1 MSTHGV
7 AVVKSLAYTPSSS
20 RLTGQRVQQH
30 LRSAG
35 LAQKHF
41 TRTNSPNSHTGE
53 CACLHIAWLL
63 VNALS
68 YGPNNTEAT
77 SDMDSTETE
86 LPRGTPQLGCRER
99 IQLSTIGWCTG
110 PSGLGKIHFCGQS
123 ETNDTRPWSRRI
135 AAIVLGLTSRTVTDD
150 RNTQVYPLRPS
161 VSPRELRST
170 SLRDASGL
178 LHTPKMAT
186 PMTKQGR
193 PLLGLESSVAS
204 LVLCHCSC

>member
-7 AVVKSLAYTPSSS
+7 AVVKSLPYTPSSS

-68 YGPNNTEAT
+68 YGPSNTEAT
-77 SDMDSTETE
+77 PDMDSTEAA
-86 LPRGTPQLGCRER
+86 LPRGTPQLGCRELGSISVGGGR
-99 IQLSTIGWCTG
+99 HTSADNRRQTI
-110 PSGLGKIHFCGQS
+110 LG
-123 ETNDTRPWSRRI
+123 N
-135 AAIVLGLTSRTVTDD
+135 VLG
-150 RNTQVYPLRPS
+150 
-161 VSPRELRST
+161 
-170 SLRDASGL
+170 A
-178 LHTPKMAT
+178 
-186 PMTKQGR
+186 
-193 PLLGLESSVAS
+193 
-204 LVLCHCSC
+204 